1 VEPHLVQQALRGGH
15 WLSPEAEAHVESA
28 VARLWVEMKPRCIA
42 IASAAE
48 EMPHSNT
55 DSHACIAKL
64 WRTMDHLEDALVGG
78 DAQVLLRC
86 YISSVSLST
95 SLLCA
100 YIPAEVFCEDLT
112 VSLSIMGQFV
122 VQYGTKQL
130 RGTSATSIWGH
141 LIEAG
146 QAQWV
151 VPNLA
156 DLETTHPLRIAPLNT
171 FERKRTFLEHTE
183 KGTTDQKETT
193 RERAVVMGRSTTL
206 TPFPEEKSYKM

>member
-78 DAQVLLRC
+78 DAQVFHWPGGGAHVGELG
-86 YISSVSLST
+86 
-95 SLLCA
+95 
-100 YIPAEVFCEDLT
+100 
-112 VSLSIMGQFV
+112 M
-122 VQYGTKQL
+122 
-130 RGTSATSIWGH
+130 H
-141 LIEAG
+141 
-146 QAQWV
+146 
-151 VPNLA
+151 A
-156 DLETTHPLRIAPLNT
+156 DAWTAW
-171 FERKRTFLEHTE
+171 
-183 KGTTDQKETT
+183 
-193 RERAVVMGRSTTL
+193 M
-206 TPFPEEKSYKM
+206 